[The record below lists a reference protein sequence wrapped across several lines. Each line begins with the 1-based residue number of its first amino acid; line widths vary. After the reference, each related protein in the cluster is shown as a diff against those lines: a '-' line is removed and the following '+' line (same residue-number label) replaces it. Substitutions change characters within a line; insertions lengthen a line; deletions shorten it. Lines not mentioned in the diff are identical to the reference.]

1 MAVSI
6 CSVTCVGAAA
16 IKMPY
21 EQSHGLPF
29 SQSAIEA
36 MVLLTDKWSTQ
47 TAGDMLLTCRLFHIS
62 E

>member
-1 MAVSI
+1 M

-29 SQSAIEA
+29 SKSTIETMA
-36 MVLLTDKWSTQ
+36 LLTDKWSTQ
-47 TAGDMLLTCRLFHIS
+47 TAGDMLLPCRLFHRVAG
-62 E
+62 EF